1 MSSSAEFGFIQI
13 WKIHGLVVLAHG
25 RNGFIF
31 TIFGLALAS
40 KEILV
45 CAHSVGLLIKPVE
58 KPQQKPS
65 QRGYK

>member
-1 MSSSAEFGFIQI
+1 
-13 WKIHGLVVLAHG
+13 VVLAHG

-40 KEILV
+40 EEILV
-45 CAHSVGLLIKPVE
+45 CAHFVGLLIKPVE